1 MVAAALL
8 YKVKSWLTG
17 SYFSEFSCRSS
28 LFLGL
33 VVMNCSNSIAID
45 LMSSVCMTAV
55 GFPFFGGPLPALLAI
70 LQLSDFLS
78 RSAPSSSIP
87 RSVVLVKRQ
96 NEASQ
101 KYWSAS
107 ADCYSI
113 LHFIVRPVAPAERR
127 SLPCVRCDEA
137 GLSVSPPEMFH
148 CNSLKRRSR

>member
-55 GFPFFGGPLPALLAI
+55 GFPFFGGATSPLTRNPPIVWFPVA
-70 LQLSDFLS
+70 Q
-78 RSAPSSSIP
+78 
-87 RSVVLVKRQ
+87 RSVLLYTAQRRPREKTKWSEPEILVCLC
-96 NEASQ
+96 
-101 KYWSAS
+101 WLLLHPPFHCSAS
-107 ADCYSI
+107 RTSRATIPPMREVWWSWA
-113 LHFIVRPVAPAERR
+113 VRFSSWDV
-127 SLPCVRCDEA
+127 SL
-137 GLSVSPPEMFH
+137 
-148 CNSLKRRSR
+148 